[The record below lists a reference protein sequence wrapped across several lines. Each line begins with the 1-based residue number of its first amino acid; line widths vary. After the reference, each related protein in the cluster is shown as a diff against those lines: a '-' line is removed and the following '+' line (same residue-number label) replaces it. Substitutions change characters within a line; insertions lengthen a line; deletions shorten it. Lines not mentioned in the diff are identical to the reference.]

1 MATAKRH
8 IALLLAVAAVS
19 PAPAAQPGPP
29 GASSCSGCH
38 APTGAGDGIPGLEG
52 LDAERIVADMRAFR
66 SGEREATV
74 MDRIAR
80 GFTEE
85 ETRAIA
91 EWLASEGERDATG
104 KETIGRD
111 AGAPDAEP

>member
-1 MATAKRH
+1 MAAAKRH
-8 IALLLAVAAVS
+8 IVLLLAVLTVF
-19 PAPAAQPGPP
+19 PVQAAQPAPP

-52 LDAERIVADMRAFR
+52 LDADRIVADMRAFR
-66 SGEREATV
+66 TGAREATV

-80 GFTEE
+80 GFTED

-91 EWLASEGERDATG
+91 EWLASGERHDAG
-104 KETIGRD
+104 KDD
-111 AGAPDAEP
+111 AGAQDAEP